1 MRLSFL
7 GGAVLVAG
15 AIMTPGTTPA
25 HAQQPVPP
33 VPPAAVPRAPAMP
46 AVPAP
51 TIPPVNLV
59 PSFIQK
65 GKVYAFVIVR
75 KEHKGEVIDIDR
87 TGWVRVDFVEDDDEF
102 ADLPWLNLNHVTL
115 ILPESTDVKP
125 VKK

>member
-1 MRLSFL
+1 MRLPFP

-15 AIMTPGTTPA
+15 AIMTSGTAVA
-25 HAQQPVPP
+25 HAQQPGQ
-33 VPPAAVPRAPAMP
+33 PAPAVAVPRAPAMP
-46 AVPAP
+46 AMPAP
-51 TIPPVNLV
+51 TIPPINLI
-59 PSFIQK
+59 PSFLHK
-65 GKVYAFVIVR
+65 GKVYTFVIVR

-115 ILPESTDVKP
+115 ILPEDPDVKP

>member
-1 MRLSFL
+1 MRLSLL

-25 HAQQPVPP
+25 HAQQAVPP
-33 VPPAAVPRAPAMP
+33 VPAAAVPRAPAMP

-65 GKVYAFVIVR
+65 GKVYTFVIVR
-75 KEHKGEVIDIDR
+75 KEHKGEVIDVDR

-125 VKK
+125 AKK